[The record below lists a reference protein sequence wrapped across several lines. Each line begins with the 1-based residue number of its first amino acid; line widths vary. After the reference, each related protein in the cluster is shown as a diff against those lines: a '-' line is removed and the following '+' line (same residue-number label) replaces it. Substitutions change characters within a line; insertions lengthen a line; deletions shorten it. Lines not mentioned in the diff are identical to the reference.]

1 MENDDTSKDDIV
13 RDNSIEDESHPA
25 PFPSHPGQELNDA
38 DLIRMVRDVS
48 DSLCNLIINKGDSF
62 RGPVKKFVDRF
73 NSLSEGRLASAL
85 SSFGTDYEIG
95 GGATLFPKSLRK
107 GKLIP
112 VQPTACRRRKYPG
125 SSCKRPQT
133 PGRRPADYKDTA
145 KQEDSVSSLSF
156 PAPKRK
162 KRAHSLSKAVRENTP
177 SSKKHEAN
185 MK

>member
-13 RDNSIEDESHPA
+13 RDNSIENELHPA
-25 PFPSHPGQELNDA
+25 LFPSHSSQEVSDA
-38 DLIRMVRDVS
+38 DLIKMVKDVS

-112 VQPTACRRRKYPG
+112 IQPTACRRRKYIR
-125 SSCKRPQT
+125 SFCK
-133 PGRRPADYKDTA
+133 
-145 KQEDSVSSLSF
+145 F
-156 PAPKRK
+156 
-162 KRAHSLSKAVRENTP
+162 SKTCKTSRL
-177 SSKKHEAN
+177 
-185 MK
+185 M